1 MNLYSHKLLLKPHVF
16 NYNLATCNFDK
27 LEYYSE
33 SSSSSLWFFLNWVCK
48 NILSLFIFW
57 VVLIIERLYTK
68 HILSLVVWIDLLIM
82 RSEKSPPQ
90 TGAFIDIWVFTL
102 KISPPKNPSQ
112 KASSRLTMA
121 LRKRV
126 VNDTISKG
134 KAIATA
140 RGEALSP
147 SNEKLPPRTL
157 APPHLRK
164 QPLVFNHCSGTK
176 ISSFGCLLQ

>member
-16 NYNLATCNFDK
+16 NYILATCNFDK

-90 TGAFIDIWVFTL
+90 TGAFIDI
-102 KISPPKNPSQ
+102 
-112 KASSRLTMA
+112 
-121 LRKRV
+121 
-126 VNDTISKG
+126 
-134 KAIATA
+134 
-140 RGEALSP
+140 
-147 SNEKLPPRTL
+147 
-157 APPHLRK
+157 
-164 QPLVFNHCSGTK
+164 
-176 ISSFGCLLQ
+176 